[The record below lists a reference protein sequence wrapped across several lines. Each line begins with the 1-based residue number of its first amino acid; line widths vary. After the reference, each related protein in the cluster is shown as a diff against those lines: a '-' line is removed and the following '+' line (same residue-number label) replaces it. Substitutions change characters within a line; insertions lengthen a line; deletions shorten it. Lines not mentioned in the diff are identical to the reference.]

1 MSLPATVFSA
11 DVLKIDA
18 ARISA
23 DLEGKVRDIVL
34 ERLNRK
40 GVVIGISGGI
50 DSSVVAALCFKA
62 LGTSR
67 VLGLMLPEADSSPDS
82 LHFANL
88 LAQSLGLRTH
98 KEDIAGILTAAGC
111 YQRRDEAIRKVIPQY
126 AEGYKCKIVLPD
138 QVNSSASPIFSVV
151 VESPLGERTKARL
164 TLYSYLGVVAATN

>member
-1 MSLPATVFSA
+1 MPVESLFELSAAISPLAPGLEARTMSLPATVFSA

-23 DLEGKVRDIVL
+23 DIEGKIRDIVL

-50 DSSVVAALCFKA
+50 DSSVVAALCLKA
-62 LGTSR
+62 LGPAR

-88 LAQSLGLRTH
+88 LAQ
-98 KEDIAGILTAAGC
+98 
-111 YQRRDEAIRKVIPQY
+111 
-126 AEGYKCKIVLPD
+126 
-138 QVNSSASPIFSVV
+138 
-151 VESPLGERTKARL
+151 
-164 TLYSYLGVVAATN
+164 